1 MIYNYIVRIL
11 CDDRED
17 NMDLYSFIEEA
28 IFEEKDKYTRL
39 YELIWSEF
47 EQDGFVITDEPGH
60 EIGCICK
67 ATAIQ
72 NLIGE
77 FEYRLYDEVNE
88 TDFEDVVDYLA
99 QIGIQKDD
107 IVAYCDENENIDT
120 FDDDEDLKIK
130 NGFDYITEIVADKLL
145 ECFSADDFVQDFTF
159 EFEDVDEFLAFVDS
173 NSERLDEYKEEYP
186 SVLSWIE
193 SGMIV

>member
-1 MIYNYIVRIL
+1 
-11 CDDRED
+11 
-17 NMDLYSFIEEA
+17 MDLNSFIHEA
-28 IFEEKDKYTRL
+28 VFEEKDKYTRL

-60 EIGCICK
+60 EIDALFK

-88 TDFEDVVDYLA
+88 TGYEDVVDYLA
-99 QIGIQKDD
+99 QIGVSQDD
-107 IVAYCDENENIDT
+107 IVAYCEQNENIDT

-130 NGFDYITEIVADKLL
+130 NGFD
-145 ECFSADDFVQDFTF
+145 
-159 EFEDVDEFLAFVDS
+159 
-173 NSERLDEYKEEYP
+173 EYKEEYP
-186 SVLSWIE
+186 SVMSWME

>member
-1 MIYNYIVRIL
+1 
-11 CDDRED
+11 
-17 NMDLYSFIEEA
+17 MDLNSFIHEA
-28 IFEEKDKYTRL
+28 VFEEKDKYTRL

-60 EIGCICK
+60 EIDALFK

-88 TDFEDVVDYLA
+88 TGYEDVVDYLA
-99 QIGIQKDD
+99 QIGVSQDD
-107 IVAYCDENENIDT
+107 IVAYCEQNENIDT
-120 FDDDEDLKIK
+120 FDDDEELKIK
-130 NGFDYITEIVADKLL
+130 NGFDYMNEIVADKLL
-145 ECFSADDFVQDFTF
+145 ECFSPDDLFDYFFTATYDFVQDFTF
-159 EFEDVDEFLAFVDS
+159 DFEDVDEFMAFVDS
-173 NSERLDEYKEEYP
+173 NTEKLDEYKEEYP
-186 SVLSWIE
+186 SVMSWME

>member
-1 MIYNYIVRIL
+1 
-11 CDDRED
+11 
-17 NMDLYSFIEEA
+17 MDLYSFIEEA

-60 EIGCICK
+60 EIDCIFK

-145 ECFSADDFVQDFTF
+145 ECFSADDLFDYFFTATYDFVQDFTF
-159 EFEDVDEFLAFVDS
+159 EF
-173 NSERLDEYKEEYP
+173 
-186 SVLSWIE
+186 
-193 SGMIV
+193 

>member
-1 MIYNYIVRIL
+1 
-11 CDDRED
+11 
-17 NMDLYSFIEEA
+17 MDLNSFIHEA
-28 IFEEKDKYTRL
+28 VFEEKDKYTRL

-60 EIGCICK
+60 EIDALFK

-88 TDFEDVVDYLA
+88 TGYEDVVDYLA
-99 QIGIQKDD
+99 QIGFSQED
-107 IVAYCDENENIDT
+107 IIAYCEADENIDT
-120 FDDDEDLKIK
+120 FDDEEELKIK
-130 NGFDYITEIVADKLL
+130 NGFDYMTEIVADKLL
-145 ECFSADDFVQDFTF
+145 ECFSPDDLFDYFFTATYDFVQDFTF
-159 EFEDVDEFLAFVDS
+159 DFEDVDEFMAFVDS
-173 NSERLDEYKEEYP
+173 NTEKLDEYKEEYP
-186 SVLSWIE
+186 SVMSWME

>member
-1 MIYNYIVRIL
+1 
-11 CDDRED
+11 
-17 NMDLYSFIEEA
+17 MDFNSFIHEA

-47 EQDGFVITDEPGH
+47 EQDGFVVTDEAGY
-60 EIGCICK
+60 EIDSVFK

-99 QIGIQKDD
+99 QIGVSQEE
-107 IVAYCDENENIDT
+107 IVAFCERNEDIDT
-120 FDDDEDLKIK
+120 FDDDDELKIK
-130 NGFDYITEIVADKLL
+130 NGLDYMTEIVADKLL
-145 ECFSADDFVQDFTF
+145 ESFSPDDLFDYFFTATYDFVQDFTF
-159 EFEDVDEFLAFVDS
+159 DFEDVDEFMAFVDS
-173 NSERLDEYKEEYP
+173 NTEKLDEYKEEYP

>member
-1 MIYNYIVRIL
+1 
-11 CDDRED
+11 
-17 NMDLYSFIEEA
+17 MDLYSFIHEA

-60 EIGCICK
+60 EIDDIFK

-88 TDFEDVVDYLA
+88 TGYEDVVDYLA
-99 QIGIQKDD
+99 QIGFSQED
-107 IVAYCDENENIDT
+107 IIAYCEADENIDT
-120 FDDDEDLKIK
+120 FDDDEELKIK
-130 NGFDYITEIVADKLL
+130 NGFDYMTEIVAAKLL
-145 ECFSADDFVQDFTF
+145 ECFSPDDLFDYFFTATYDFVQDFTF
-159 EFEDVDEFLAFVDS
+159 DFEDVDEFMAFVDS
-173 NSERLDEYKEEYP
+173 NSERLDDYKEEYP
-186 SVLSWIE
+186 SVMSWIE